1 MNVSFDDIRG
11 EVLPGGHLVARVPG
25 IVVVIRRDEGA
36 GQASSA
42 DLLGLIREAA
52 VDGAPAPG
60 RDLARLLTEWVV
72 TTSAVPGFGTIAA
85 TEEGIAVFLHG
96 DVSLSELPEP
106 GAVAGAGD
114 LLQLSGRTAAFT
126 VDRLLPW
133 PKGPIVL
140 AAGSS
145 PDPEDGGTAIGV
157 LGWSG
162 LIEGLVPGEGIVMAA
177 PSSVA
182 GQRAGRHHSPMP
194 AAPPPPASAL
204 VTEHPSR
211 SST

>member
-85 TEEGIAVFLHG
+85 TE
-96 DVSLSELPEP
+96 
-106 GAVAGAGD
+106 
-114 LLQLSGRTAAFT
+114 
-126 VDRLLPW
+126 
-133 PKGPIVL
+133 
-140 AAGSS
+140 
-145 PDPEDGGTAIGV
+145 
-157 LGWSG
+157 
-162 LIEGLVPGEGIVMAA
+162 
-177 PSSVA
+177 
-182 GQRAGRHHSPMP
+182 
-194 AAPPPPASAL
+194 
-204 VTEHPSR
+204 
-211 SST
+211 